1 MVQIAMGSAP
11 TARQGPS
18 EVSSTGAGKS
28 GMRYRRLD
36 PQQIIATAS
45 KLEQRVGERFPESG
59 LRMVAS
65 ELVALARDLSA
76 SAHALQGP
84 IWWVR
89 ILIGLAIV
97 AGAAVFLFVG
107 TILSFDRISTGA
119 FDFVQGIEASLN
131 TLLLAGLGFLAL
143 ARSEERIKRKRVF
156 IELHTLRSLIHVID
170 MHQLTK
176 DPGTLSGRF
185 EPTPNSPV
193 RITNSQ
199 DLARYLDYC
208 SEMLSLTGKLAA
220 LFAQSVNDEVVI
232 EVVNDIEELGSNL
245 SRKIWQK
252 ITMIENA
259 GSREQHPASRN

>member
-1 MVQIAMGSAP
+1 MNSAESGSA
-11 TARQGPS
+11 A
-18 EVSSTGAGKS
+18 
-28 GMRYRRLD
+28 MHYRRLD
-36 PQQIIATAS
+36 PQQIIGTAA
-45 KLEQRVGERFPESG
+45 KLEQRVAERFPDAG
-59 LRMVAS
+59 LRNVAK
-65 ELVALARDLSA
+65 ELVSLATDLAA
-76 SAHALQGP
+76 SAQALQAP

-89 ILIGLAIV
+89 ILIGLAV
-97 AGAAVFLFVG
+97 AVGAAVFLFVG

-156 IELHTLRSLIHVID
+156 IELHALRSLIHVVD

-176 DPGTLSGRF
+176 DPAALSGDF
-185 EPTPNSPV
+185 KPTANSPM

-232 EVVNDIEELGSNL
+232 EAVNDIETLGSNL

-259 GSREQHPASRN
+259 ADRRPGAPA